1 MASPSGQVADVV
13 RAPFG
18 RDVIESIIPHRDPF
32 LFVDEVLELEPGV
45 SAVARKLVREDE
57 WFLEGH
63 FPGRPIVPGV
73 VMVEALAQTCAIA
86 VLVKPENRGKL
97 PLFAGIDKIR
107 FKRIVSPGDE
117 LTFAIEILGGRDR
130 VGKGAVEARVGD
142 ALACRGTLMFAT
154 E

>member
-1 MASPSGQVADVV
+1 VTSPSGQVADLV

-32 LFVDEVLELEPGV
+32 LFVDEELEPGV
-45 SAVARKLVREDE
+45 SAVARKLVRDGE

-63 FPGRPIVPGV
+63 FPARPIVPGV
-73 VMVEALAQTCAIA
+73 IMVEALAQTCAIA

-117 LTFAIEILGGRDR
+117 LTFSVEILGGRDR
-130 VGKGAVEARVGD
+130 VGKGAVEARVGGQ
-142 ALACRGTLMFAT
+142 LACRGTLMFAT